1 MMKKIDAKHSTMIAV
16 IYAAA
21 FAIYSVIVL
30 PFFNEK
36 NSVFWL
42 SYGFMCG
49 AFLVCLAITF
59 YSLKHVDVEAIF
71 MNIPL
76 LSFSFFYFFAELF
89 ASFVFM
95 LFRAH
100 ASIKLTAVVQIV
112 MLLILVIFSV
122 IAMMGASVSSD
133 INQHIDTNVRH
144 IKNLAVDVK
153 LLEEKADDPE
163 LKKALHKIEE
173 AIRFSDPM
181 TNVTVADLDGI
192 IEGKVK
198 ELKYQCD
205 SGSKG
210 VALEICQQLTSFL
223 SERNQKLKYS
233 K

>member
-1 MMKKIDAKHSTMIAV
+1 
-16 IYAAA
+16 
-21 FAIYSVIVL
+21 
-30 PFFNEK
+30 
-36 NSVFWL
+36 
-42 SYGFMCG
+42 
-49 AFLVCLAITF
+49 
-59 YSLKHVDVEAIF
+59 
-71 MNIPL
+71 
-76 LSFSFFYFFAELF
+76 
-89 ASFVFM
+89 
-95 LFRAH
+95 
-100 ASIKLTAVVQIV
+100 
-112 MLLILVIFSV
+112 
-122 IAMMGASVSSD
+122 MMGASVSSD

>member
-1 MMKKIDAKHSTMIAV
+1 MKKLDAKHSAMIAV

-21 FAIYSVIVL
+21 FAIYCVIVL
-30 PFFNEK
+30 PFFNNK
-36 NSVFWL
+36 NEVFWL
-42 SYGFMCG
+42 SFGFMCG
-49 AFLVCLAITF
+49 AFLVCLGITF
-59 YSLKHVDVEAIF
+59 YSMKRVDVEAIF

-89 ASFVFM
+89 ASLVFM
-95 LFRAH
+95 LFRAN
-100 ASIKLTAVVQIV
+100 ASMKLTAVVQTV
-112 MLLILVIFSV
+112 MLLILVIFS
-122 IAMMGASVSSD
+122 IMAMMGASVSSE
-133 INQHIDTNVRH
+133 INRHIDTNVRH

-153 LLEEKADDPE
+153 LLEEKATDPE

-181 TNVTVADLDGI
+181 TNATVADLDSI

-210 VALEICQQLTSFL
+210 TVLGICTQLTSFI